1 MSGREV
7 VGRAPSV
14 LAFALLLLLCV
25 AAPGL
30 AEEAV
35 DSPQAEAEREASQ
48 LAFADLSAGEEEQ
61 LLREQFEVQLKS
73 IEADPARLLDDVV
86 LERIDSPTEALV
98 TLDGQKLLLEA
109 EVPLRV
115 REEDGA
121 LNKVELGLEETADGY
136 EPANP
141 LVDLTLPA
149 TSDEPIE
156 IGDEGLEVS
165 IVGAD
170 DTSASPMGEGDLF
183 LPAVHEDTSL
193 LLSPIARGVEI
204 SALLA
209 SRNSPE
215 QLAFELAL
223 PQGTALHATEAGGA
237 EIVDDEG
244 GVLATVTAPYAVD
257 AQGTEVPVT
266 LGAEGH
272 SLFLDVAHRQMDVA
286 YPLFVDPEITENWT
300 GFTDTSKLSYWKWS
314 WSGVGSEDYI
324 GKTSCIVTCW
334 GNGLYVRSR
343 SSFSYPKGSWGRWWF
358 VPQGSTTYMYR
369 VVVGPMNYDAH
380 GCTANEP
387 HPYVGV
393 WNDSSGWKVLS
404 NAYPSG
410 WGSYIDTGGQE
421 LGAGTRTAFVG
432 IEAASGAN
440 ISCGHDYRL
449 GGAMLFLEDPEKP
462 TAGAP
467 WGYPT
472 GWVKSGDSFTINA
485 PASDPG
491 LGVYGATLSPGGS
504 PPVEKKHGCDGHY
517 ANPCPSSY
525 TFQFPIGAA
534 SFDEGEKQVSFSAL
548 DARDKSSTYAWM
560 MKVDRTPPEITL
572 GGQLAEATDETE
584 GDAKDDKDRPLVMPV
599 YNLTVDTTDGRVG
612 TVANPVLPAE
622 KRSGVKKIEVFL
634 DGGSTPLQTWEA
646 SSCTAG
652 NCPLSKVFTLKL
664 NELSADTDHYLRI
677 LARDFAGNAPRER
690 KLEFEYIPATGMK
703 DEYVMQ
709 YFPLP
714 DGSGNESEEEHP
726 RRPEL
731 AVNLLSGNL
740 VYRQQ
745 DAEVEG
751 PGADLGVEL
760 FYNSLLPESQNT
772 EWGDGWALAQ
782 APELE
787 IDAPGGSGPPTE
799 ATIVDESGGVESS
812 IDLPVSTGGE
822 SFDKTLQATVTKE
835 AGGGYELADES
846 GETGTAYV
854 FDAAGQ
860 IEEARTGTAA
870 TVDYES
876 EGGNLSEISVEDPA
890 TVKVDPE
897 TIDEEEVFPD
907 LAARHSTN
915 YGTLG
920 SADGQLKAPA
930 DVVLDAQGNSWVADR
945 GNDRIEKF
953 SPSGQFLAKFGSTGS
968 GDGQLREPTALTF
981 DAAGNLWVAD
991 YGNARVQKFSPG
1003 GQFLSKFG
1011 TGGLN
1016 NGQLAAPN
1024 GIAIDSK
1031 GNVWIADS
1039 LKVQRFTSSGTFIKR
1054 VGTIS
1059 APEALAADG
1068 KGNVYVA
1075 DGTADRIVVYDEEGN
1090 QLRTFGSSGTGPGQF
1105 TNPAE
1110 VALDPEGNVWVGDNK
1125 ANNVQ
1130 LFNSAGDYITRFGA
1144 AGAGAEQFAL
1154 NQWMGIA
1161 ADGQGRVWVGDGGNN
1176 RVSEWLL
1183 GNHQPDTSV
1192 ISEDDPHLDVDVSEG
1207 LVDSVEGEEVGSI
1220 DYTHSGDLLTAV
1232 TAPDGKA
1239 SFTYDSAGRMT
1250 KVTLANGTYGQI
1262 AYEATYG
1269 RVKSVTVAVEGKN
1282 AKTTYF
1288 AYSDEPRRTTVTPP
1302 DAPAT
1307 TYEIAADGSI
1317 FKWWNTKAPP
1327 VFDDVAGTLYDPN
1340 NRETS
1345 QPIAVGVH
1353 TLLVQAHDDEGLA
1366 SIQVVANNDQL
1377 VDEKICQY
1385 PSEPS
1390 KCVSMA
1396 NEWVTE
1402 TGSWPPGILY
1412 LEVIATDRLGEA
1424 SSRRFWVNIPY
1435 TPPPDPEA
1443 EEPPR
1448 YNEILSFREEFGLDL
1463 DLKGDEMAIND
1474 RIFDL
1479 MGAWHNPSTPD
1490 GEVARAT
1497 AAKWGVPLR
1506 SVDAAELEYREEYL
1520 SHNASVIGGWGE
1532 SQASSSFAGFYMDHR
1547 AGGQIRVGFTSNGQQ
1562 RLEELKQQSG
1572 IEAADR
1578 LALFTIQPSQ
1588 TLDQLRTLSRDF
1600 DSKAFGKP
1608 NIQASISSGRLN
1620 LPDNRISLG
1629 SNNVSLLTSY
1639 LNETYGSTTAFQV
1652 YFEPKLATSREQS
1665 CLAQYSPRAR
1675 RIDDRLFAGDWIRS
1689 TPGHC
1694 GCTLGFGAWT
1704 SRQGAQGQ
1712 IIKTEFGLTAGHCW
1726 SIGATVRR
1734 AGYVLNSKGEKVEG
1748 QTNSFGSVTRRSNGI
1763 ERNGFETDSEAIRL
1777 SNWISPPRR
1786 ILQNRDGRPLVNGAG
1801 DWIPGMVLCLSGTY
1815 GGSRCGPTK
1824 PELLKIPY
1832 EEEGPYP
1839 TWQIV
1844 VKAYSECGDSGGPI
1858 WDPRTGSAVALL
1870 TGGPGCET
1878 GPTWVTPLFPLE
1890 GKAYLPEVTP
1900 GSAPGVLRAPEMD
1913 TPKELNIM
1921 DGVK

>member
-7 VGRAPSV
+7 VRQAPFV

-35 DSPQAEAEREASQ
+35 ESPQAEAEREASQ
-48 LAFADLSAGEEEQ
+48 LAFTDLSAGEEEQ
-61 LLREQFEVQLKS
+61 LLREQFEAQLSS

-115 REEDGA
+115 PEEDGA
-121 LNKVELGLEETADGY
+121 LRKVELGLEETADGY

-156 IGDEGLEVS
+156 IGEEGLQVT

-237 EIVDDEG
+237 EIVDGEG
-244 GVLATVTAPYAVD
+244 GVLATVTAPHAVD

-266 LGAEGH
+266 LEAEGH
-272 SLFLDVAHRQMDVA
+272 SLFLEIAHRQMDVA

-300 GFTDTSKLSYWKWS
+300 GFADTSKLSYWKWS
-314 WSGVGSEDYI
+314 WNGVGSEDFI

-410 WGSYIDTGGQE
+410 WGNYIDTGGQE

-440 ISCGHDYRL
+440 INCGHDYRL

-534 SFDEGEKQVSFSAL
+534 SFDEGERQVSFSAV

-572 GGQLAEATDETE
+572 GGQLAEATDEAE
-584 GDAKDDKDRPLVMPV
+584 GDAKDDKDRPLMLPV

-612 TVANPVLPAE
+612 TLANPVLAAE

-646 SSCTAG
+646 SSCVAG

-751 PGADLGVEL
+751 SGADLGVEL

-812 IDLPVSTGGE
+812 VDLPASTGGE

-835 AGGGYELADES
+835 ADGGYELADES
-846 GETGTAYV
+846 GETDTAYV
-854 FDAAGQ
+854 FDAGGQ

-876 EGGNLSEISVEDPA
+876 EGGDLSGISVEDPA
-890 TVKVDPE
+890 TAGVDPE
-897 TIDEEEVFPD
+897 SIDEGEVFPD
-907 LAARHSTN
+907 PAITHSAN
-915 YGTLG
+915 FGSNGT
-920 SADGQLKAPA
+920 ADGQFKSPSDAVA
-930 DVVLDAQGNSWVADR
+930 DPQGNLWVLDR
-945 GNDRIEKF
+945 GNARLQKLGLD
-953 SPSGQFLAKFGSTGS
+953 GQFISKFGAPGS
-968 GDGQLREPTALTF
+968 AEGKLDTPTAIAL
-981 DAAGNLWVAD
+981 DAAGNILVAEA
-991 YGNARVQKFSPG
+991 GRVQKFSPA
-1003 GQFLSKFG
+1003 GQLLAKFG
-1011 TGGLN
+1011 SWGSGE
-1016 NGQLAAPN
+1016 GQINLTN
-1024 GIAIDSK
+1024 GITVGSDGSIWVSDLGS
-1031 GNVWIADS
+1031 
-1039 LKVQRFTSSGTFIKR
+1039 VQRFTAAGQFIERVGASGTGQVI
-1054 VGTIS
+1054 
-1059 APEALAADG
+1059 APQSLDTAPNGDVL
-1068 KGNVYVA
+1068 VA
-1075 DGTADRIVVYDEEGN
+1075 DAEADKIKVFNKEGDFVR
-1090 QLRTFGSSGTGPGQF
+1090 QFGSAGSGPGQF
-1105 TNPAE
+1105 MTLAE
-1110 VALDPEGNVWVGDNK
+1110 VDVDAEGNVWAGDSQ
-1125 ANNVQ
+1125 ADRVQ
-1130 LFNSAGDYITRFGA
+1130 LFNGDGDFIAQFGSAGSGA
-1144 AGAGAEQFAL
+1144 QQFQLTAHS
-1154 NQWMGIA
+1154 GIA
-1161 ADGQGRVWVGDGGNN
+1161 ADGHGRAWIADPENSRVDEWIGGKFQPS
-1176 RVSEWLL
+1176 SEAPLT
-1183 GNHQPDTSV
+1183 D
-1192 ISEDDPHLDVDVSEG
+1192 DDPQLDVDVSEG
-1207 LVDSVEGEEVGSI
+1207 LVDSVEGEEVGTI

-1232 TAPDGKA
+1232 TAPDAKA
-1239 SFTYDSAGRMT
+1239 TFTYDSAGRMT

-1269 RVKSVTVAVEGKN
+1269 RVKQVTVAVEGKN
-1282 AKTTYF
+1282 PKTTYF
-1288 AYSDEPRRTTVTPP
+1288 TYSDEPRRTTVTPS

-1317 FKWWNTKAPP
+1317 LKWWNTKAPP

-1366 SIQVVANNDQL
+1366 SLQVVANNDQL
-1377 VDEKICQY
+1377 VDEKTCQY

-1402 TGSWPPGILY
+1402 TGNWPPGILY

-1424 SSRRFWVNIPY
+1424 SSRRFWINIPY

-1463 DLKGDEMAIND
+1463 DLEGDEMSIND

-1479 MGAWHNPSTPD
+1479 MGAWHNPATPD

-1497 AAKWGVPLR
+1497 AVKWGVPLR
-1506 SVDAAELEYREEYL
+1506 SVDAAELEYRESILASDGPLIEARAESTYPSTYAGLYL
-1520 SHNASVIGGWGE
+1520 
-1532 SQASSSFAGFYMDHR
+1532 DHR
-1547 AGGQIRVGFTSNGQQ
+1547 AGGKLRVGFTANQTTAV
-1562 RLEELKQQSG
+1562 EALKQVPG
-1572 IEAADR
+1572 LLAAGR
-1578 LALFTIQPSQ
+1578 ISPFETQPQNTLLALKSVG
-1588 TLDQLRTLSRDF
+1588 DQLTSQLPKSPVAGQVRKIGIDTP
-1600 DSKAFGKP
+1600 ANQITVG
-1608 NIQASISSGRLN
+1608 ASSPSTML
-1620 LPDNRISLG
+1620 
-1629 SNNVSLLTSY
+1629 SY
-1639 LNETYGSTTAFQV
+1639 LNSTYGSS
-1652 YFEPKLATSREQS
+1652 TSFGVIYAPPS
-1665 CLAQYSPRAR
+1665 AR
-1675 RIDDRLFAGDWIRS
+1675 RLRERPLDQRLLGGDWIAAPNS
-1689 TPGHC
+1689 KDEYC
-1694 GCTLGFGAWT
+1694 SLGFGAVENQQQMKT
-1704 SRQGAQGQ
+1704 GAWL
-1712 IIKTEFGLTAGHCW
+1712 KREFALTAGHCW
-1726 SIGATVRR
+1726 PIGNKVVRVGKVSTSRGEYEFGTVRR
-1734 AGYVLNSKGEKVEG
+1734 RTLGLD
-1748 QTNSFGSVTRRSNGI
+1748 FG
-1763 ERNGFETDSEAIRL
+1763 GFSSDGEAIL
-1777 SNWISPPRR
+1777 LEDGTNPPGWIY
-1786 ILQNRDGRPLVNGAG
+1786 IEAGRAQKVTGAERTR
-1801 DWIPGMVLCLSGTY
+1801 PGVVLCTSGTTT
-1815 GGSRCGPTK
+1815 GTDCGPAHEPFIATEYG
-1824 PELLKIPY
+1824 PE
-1832 EEEGPYP
+1832 
-1839 TWQIV
+1839 WV
-1844 VKAYSECGDSGGPI
+1844 VMTDAKTDHGDSGGSVWNPV
-1858 WDPRTGSAVALL
+1858 TGRAVGL
-1870 TGGPGCET
+1870 TVSGPAET
-1878 GPTWVTPLFPLE
+1878 PSETWFTPLRPVERPTGNPIPGLLE
-1890 GKAYLPEVTP
+1890 LLDANGG
-1900 GSAPGVLRAPEMD
+1900 GSF
-1913 TPKELNIM
+1913 NI
-1921 DGVK
+1921 VKGN